1 MNTPR
6 LLSKYSLDKIRA
18 KINPSF
24 GGRNLV
30 LWLAH
35 IVVLT
40 LSLGII
46 IFISYDT
53 FKGIHF
59 LKNRTYMTFQ
69 FWVCIVF
76 LFDFFLEL
84 SLSDNRRRYLRY
96 HWFYL
101 LISIPYLNLITVCG
115 IELGTDAL
123 YYIRFIPLIR
133 GAYALA
139 MVVGYFSSDKAISLI
154 TQYAVILLSIIY
166 FSSLIFFYV
175 EKDVNSN
182 VNSYWDSLYWAFM
195 NVDTVG
201 SDISA
206 VTPAGKILA
215 IVLAMS
221 GMMMLPLFTVYITAK
236 VKEYNARR
244 QQETSLLTD
253 ALRNRPDAKDPAT
266 PGSTQGK
273 PTCPRNSSADTQ
285 K

>member
-1 MNTPR
+1 MNKPR
-6 LLSKYSLDKIRA
+6 PISNYALDKIRA

-24 GGRNLV
+24 RSHNFV
-30 LWLAH
+30 LWLVH
-35 IVVLT
+35 IIVLA

-46 IFISYDT
+46 VFISYDT
-53 FKGIHF
+53 FQGIPF

-76 LFDFFLEL
+76 LLDFFLEL
-84 SLSDNRRRYLRY
+84 ILSDNRKSYIRF

-101 LISIPYLNLITVCG
+101 LISIPYLNLIELWG
-115 IELGTDAL
+115 LPLGTETL

-206 VTPAGKILA
+206 VTPVGKILA

-273 PTCPRNSSADTQ
+273 PTGYHDSSADTQ

>member
-1 MNTPR
+1 MNKPR
-6 LLSKYSLDKIRA
+6 PISNYALDKIRA

-24 GGRNLV
+24 RSHNFV
-30 LWLAH
+30 LWLVH
-35 IVVLT
+35 IIVLA

-46 IFISYDT
+46 VFISYDT
-53 FKGIHF
+53 FQGIPF
-59 LKNRTYMTFQ
+59 LKNHTYMTFQ

-76 LFDFFLEL
+76 LLDFFLEL
-84 SLSDNRRRYLRY
+84 ILSDNRKSYIRF

-101 LISIPYLNLITVCG
+101 LISIPYLNLIELWGVP
-115 IELGTDAL
+115 LGTETL

-201 SDISA
+201 SEITA
-206 VTPAGKILA
+206 VTPVGKVLA
-215 IVLAMS
+215 IVLALS

-236 VKEYNARR
+236 VKEYNLRR
-244 QQETSLLTD
+244 QKETWKLTETLHD
-253 ALRNRPDAKDPAT
+253 GHKGLDGPPDS
-266 PGSTQGK
+266 PGAPK
-273 PTCPRNSSADTQ
+273 N
-285 K
+285 